1 MIQTGLSIQKIKN
14 GLESLEAH
22 PQERVITVGYIALV
36 NIEDFNTDA
45 TYFKDEIIGELTR
58 EGYYEKIWAKVNDIP
73 ELAFDHNIIVVEAL
87 KYLKKEL
94 NHELSSIL
102 LPKNFTLPQLQ
113 KLYEDILGK
122 KIDKRNFRKQI
133 LKKEGSIVKTN
144 FTTNTGK
151 KGKPATFYQFNDTI
165 KEQLK
170 D

>member
-1 MIQTGLSIQKIKN
+1 M
-14 GLESLEAH
+14 
-22 PQERVITVGYIALV
+22 

-58 EGYYEKIWAKVNDIP
+58 EGYYEKIWARVNDIP

-87 KYLKKEL
+87 KYLKKL

-133 LKKEGSIVKTN
+133 LKEGSIVKTKH
-144 FTTNTGK
+144 TTNTVRK
-151 KGKPATFYQFNDTI
+151 VSQPHFINLTI
-165 KEQLK
+165 Q
-170 D
+170 

>member
-1 MIQTGLSIQKIKN
+1 M
-14 GLESLEAH
+14 
-22 PQERVITVGYIALV
+22 
-36 NIEDFNTDA
+36 
-45 TYFKDEIIGELTR
+45 
-58 EGYYEKIWAKVNDIP
+58 P
-73 ELAFDHNIIVVEAL
+73 ELAFDHKNIVVEAL

-133 LKKEGSIVKTN
+133 LKEGSIVKTN
-144 FTTNTGK
+144 HTTNTGK
-151 KGKPATFYQFNDTI
+151 KGKPAAFYQFNDI
-165 KEQLK
+165 VK